1 VEVELASILIKNGF
15 VVTMDE
21 RNRMLT
27 NGAVYIEGA
36 KIVHVGSTQELES
49 TYKADD
55 EIDATNSVVMPGLV
69 NSHVH
74 FASVFKRGVED
85 DLPLEAWLDTLPW
98 QRDLTVLT
106 ELATKEELAA
116 AFRLVLLEMIK
127 AGITCYS
134 AGTGMLRERY
144 QSGLRSLNSLLV
156 IDKVGDYRS
165 LIQSIEED
173 YSDRFHFGLGT
184 PSLPLVPED
193 TLLEMNE
200 VARRHNLKVHMHIA
214 ESKKEIEEI
223 KRRTGCNG
231 SIEYLHKLGLLT
243 PRLIA
248 AHCVH
253 VSPREIDLMRMNNV
267 GVAHCPVSNAKL
279 GDGIAPLTEFLNA
292 KISLGLGSDGPATN
306 NCIDMFQEMKFAC
319 LLQRAA
325 RCNPTVVKA
334 EDVLKMATINGAR
347 LLGMNNEI
355 GSLEIG
361 KRADIIVVNFEKP
374 HLYPKTNFVSHLV
387 YSAKAS
393 DVDTTIVD
401 GKVLMRDR
409 KVGTMNEAYVLKEG
423 QEAYERLTTRI
434 SRSKL

>member
-1 VEVELASILIKNGF
+1 MASILIKNGF

-21 RNRMLT
+21 RNSMLT
-27 NGAVYIEGA
+27 DGAVYVEGA
-36 KIVHVGSTQELES
+36 KIVQVGSTQELES
-49 TYKADD
+49 AYKAHDV
-55 EIDATNSVVMPGLV
+55 IDATNSVVMPGLV

-74 FASVFKRGVED
+74 FASVLKRGVED
-85 DLPLEAWLDTLPW
+85 DLPLEAWLGTLPW
-98 QRDLTVLT
+98 QRDLRVLT
-106 ELATKEELAA
+106 ELVSREELAA
-116 AFRLVLLEMIK
+116 AFRLVLLEMTK

-134 AGTGMLRERY
+134 AGAGMLQERY
-144 QSGLRSLNSLLV
+144 ESGLRSLNSLLV
-156 IDKVGDYRS
+156 ADKVGDYRKV
-165 LIQSIEED
+165 LQSIEEN

-200 VARRHNLKVHMHIA
+200 VAEKHNLKVHMHVA
-214 ESKKEIEEI
+214 ESEREIEEI

-231 SIEYLHKLGLLT
+231 SIEYLHQLGLLT
-243 PRLIA
+243 QRLIA

-253 VSPREIDLMRMNNV
+253 VSPREIDLMRMKSV

-292 KISLGLGSDGPATN
+292 KINLGLGSDGPATN

-319 LLQRAA
+319 LLQRAV
-325 RCNPTVVKA
+325 RCSPTAVKA
-334 EDVLKMATINGAR
+334 EDVLKMATINGAK
-347 LLGMNNEI
+347 LLGLNNEI
-355 GSLEIG
+355 GSLETG

-374 HLYPKTNFVSHLV
+374 HLYPRTNFVSHLV

-401 GKVLMRDR
+401 GKVLMGNR
-409 KVGTMNEAYVLKEG
+409 KVRTMDEARVLEKG
-423 QEAYERLTTRI
+423 QEAYERLSTRI
-434 SRSKL
+434 SKGVV

>member
-1 VEVELASILIKNGF
+1 MASILIKNGF

>member
-1 VEVELASILIKNGF
+1 LASILIKNGF